1 MSKKVKK
8 KKHKISLK
16 RYEKFVTELASP
28 MSMSDDRAKLTMG
41 ALGLVGEAGEFA
53 DLAKK
58 ILFHNLEYTEEVRQK
73 LLLELSDIMWYVS
86 FTARNVLG
94 VGIQEVI
101 EANVEKLSARYKTGK
116 FSKKEFLEKESKKVI
131 GNRYD
136 G

>member
-8 KKHKISLK
+8 KKISLK

-28 MSMSDDRAKLTMG
+28 MSMVDDKAKLTTGAMG
-41 ALGLVGEAGEFA
+41 LAGEAGEFA

-101 EANVEKLSARYKTGK
+101 EANVEKLSDRYKTGK
-116 FSKKEFLEKESKKVI
+116 FSKKEFLEKEQGQSL
-131 GNRYD
+131 
-136 G
+136 